1 MTELRAKSFNSCA
14 YPAIPMTRPRRDL
27 SSDDLKVWRH
37 VARSVKPLHDSPRHP
52 SADDDVDEPPRP
64 RVAVTETE
72 IPARAHARPQP
83 PAPLKLG
90 TVANIDR
97 RTAQRF
103 TRGEMQVDGRI
114 DLHGLTLDQAHAA
127 LTGYIRGAA
136 GRGARCVVVVTGKG
150 KGDSIGRIRSEAPHW
165 LNQAPLRPL
174 ILAVTQARV
183 EHGGAGAL
191 YVLLKRKR

>member
-1 MTELRAKSFNSCA
+1 MS
-14 YPAIPMTRPRRDL
+14 RPRRDL
-27 SSDDLKVWRH
+27 SPDDLKVWRH
-37 VARSVKPLHDSPRHP
+37 VARSVKPLMDSPRHP
-52 SADDDVDEPPRP
+52 EDDDVEEIPRP
-64 RVAVTETE
+64 RVAVTESE
-72 IPARAHARPQP
+72 LPARAVVRPQP

-103 TRGEMQVDGRI
+103 TRGEMQVDGHI
-114 DLHGLTLDQAHAA
+114 DLHGLTLDQAHSA
-127 LTGYIRGAA
+127 LTGYIRAAA

-150 KGDSIGRIRSEAPHW
+150 KGESIGRIRAEAPHW
-165 LNQAPLRPL
+165 LNQSPLRPL

-183 EHGGAGAL
+183 QHGGTGAL